1 MLPLPVPVLPTLVCS
16 PAGKCL
22 SSSRR
27 RHWVRLDPGQQCVA
41 RPGEPRFLSWLLLL
55 HKPPEEDRPPVATA
69 GVQVTRPGKGTW
81 RVFSTGRRGHV
92 QGGESVARYT
102 PRPSHLV
109 NRAKSAAPNS
119 AFMETAHSS
128 RSDFRISGN
137 FFIHFFFMADGGF
150 PLCGAQGFPGTL
162 GASINFEHTT
172 VRLWPSLL
180 TPESLET
187 KARQTGILGRRWRQ
201 SQGSPAGWRTACT
214 ETDISSL

>member
-1 MLPLPVPVLPTLVCS
+1 M
-16 PAGKCL
+16 
-22 SSSRR
+22 
-27 RHWVRLDPGQQCVA
+27 A

-69 GVQVTRPGKGTW
+69 GVQVTRPGEGTR
-81 RVFSTGRRGHV
+81 RVFSTGRTGHV

-137 FFIHFFFMADGGF
+137 FFIHFFFMADGGI
-150 PLCGAQGFPGTL
+150 PIMWGPGIPRDSGDL
-162 GASINFEHTT
+162 
-172 VRLWPSLL
+172 
-180 TPESLET
+180 
-187 KARQTGILGRRWRQ
+187 
-201 SQGSPAGWRTACT
+201 
-214 ETDISSL
+214 D